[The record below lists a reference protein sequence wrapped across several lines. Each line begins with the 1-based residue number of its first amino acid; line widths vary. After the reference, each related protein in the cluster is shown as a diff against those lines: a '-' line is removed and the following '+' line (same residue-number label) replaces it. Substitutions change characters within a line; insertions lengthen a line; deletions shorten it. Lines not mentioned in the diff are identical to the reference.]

1 MSDFDDMTMEKEQV
15 IDIDD
20 LVFDDRNLNKGTKE
34 GQKLIGKSFEDF
46 GAGRS
51 ILIDKDGRIIA
62 GNKSTQAAIATGIRK
77 VRVIETTGDEL
88 VAVKRTDLSLDSA
101 EGRGLAL
108 LDNVSHQENISWDK
122 VELANVA
129 DVIGVEEMSEWGIDI
144 SEPDLGQ
151 TDLSVR
157 EKDDDYRQCPKCG
170 FRWIRK

>member
-1 MSDFDDMTMEKEQV
+1 MKETV
-15 IDIDD
+15 IDIDELLQD
-20 LVFDDRNLNKGTKE
+20 GHNLNKGTEE
-34 GQKLIGKSFEDF
+34 GQRMIEKSFEDF

-51 ILIDKDGRIIA
+51 ILLDKDNNIIA
-62 GNKSTQAAIATGIRK
+62 GNKTQKGAKAAGIKK

-144 SEPDLGQ
+144 SEPDLEQ
-151 TDLSVR
+151 TDLSIR